1 MRTQIVGTGLVAAML
16 ISAWGCG
23 ASGTPGVHPVQGAVT
38 KDGAAV
44 EGVILEFYPAHGR
57 SSTATTDAQG
67 RYTAKFSR
75 EEDGAMLG
83 THEVKFFVP
92 RVDPK
97 TVNTSG
103 MTAEDAETT
112 RARAAEPQQL
122 KYSEEIEVTASDN
135 QIDFDLTGKK

>member
-1 MRTQIVGTGLVAAML
+1 
-16 ISAWGCG
+16 
-23 ASGTPGVHPVQGAVT
+23 
-38 KDGAAV
+38 
-44 EGVILEFYPAHGR
+44 
-57 SSTATTDAQG
+57 
-67 RYTAKFSR
+67 
-75 EEDGAMLG
+75 MLG